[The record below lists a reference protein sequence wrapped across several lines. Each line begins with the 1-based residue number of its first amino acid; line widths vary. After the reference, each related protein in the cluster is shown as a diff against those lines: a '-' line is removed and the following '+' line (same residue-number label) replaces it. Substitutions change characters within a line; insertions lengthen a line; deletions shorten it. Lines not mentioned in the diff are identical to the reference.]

1 MNIKDALNAIK
12 TGNVLPVY
20 FLKGNDHFL
29 QSFFIERVSNIFFQ
43 DMPVDKTLMLPD
55 DMKGKAIIDQLTV
68 NDLFATKKL
77 FILRNPQQLR
87 GRVIDDLL
95 DYCKSPQENHILI
108 LIHDDWIIKS
118 KFLTQLQKL
127 TNSVDVQTPF
137 KTEMKKWANFFL
149 KEKSKRADPLI
160 VDNLIEIAG
169 DSLGHLNNEIEKVCI
184 WASEKDLIE
193 KTDIERFTGWKRER
207 QRWEFLLALGSRDLK
222 NSILLGKSIISANE
236 TMVTLIYPLTSMFT
250 ELLLAKYENG
260 TFSGS
265 SGYVP
270 LPPSIKKKI
279 PQFSRKFNETEL
291 ESSLEYLGHID
302 QRQKTQFSNDETDL
316 IQFILHVIG

>member
-1 MNIKDALNAIK
+1 M
-12 TGNVLPVY
+12 
-20 FLKGNDHFL
+20 
-29 QSFFIERVSNIFFQ
+29 
-43 DMPVDKTLMLPD
+43 
-55 DMKGKAIIDQLTV
+55 
-68 NDLFATKKL
+68 
-77 FILRNPQQLR
+77 
-87 GRVIDDLL
+87 
-95 DYCKSPQENHILI
+95 
-108 LIHDDWIIKS
+108 
-118 KFLTQLQKL
+118 
-127 TNSVDVQTPF
+127 
-137 KTEMKKWANFFL
+137 
-149 KEKSKRADPLI
+149 
-160 VDNLIEIAG
+160 DNLIEIAG

-236 TMVTLIYPLTSMFT
+236 TMVALIYPLTSMFT
-250 ELLLAKYENG
+250 ELLLAKYQNG

-279 PQFSRKFNETEL
+279 PQFSRKFNEAEL
-291 ESSLEYLGHID
+291 ESSLEYLGYID
-302 QRQKTQFSNDETDL
+302 QRQKTKFSNDETDL